1 MELEVEPPSLLILNF
16 YLAVTNFD
24 LSLAISFII
33 LILLIISSAL
43 ISGSEIAFFSLSPK
57 QLNTLSGENDNN
69 SRLILKLKEK
79 QSKLL
84 ATILIGNNLVNIA
97 IVLVSNYILTKTL
110 GDLRFLQWAN
120 SLKSLPVFNNF
131 STELLKDVIS
141 FTITVI
147 GVTFI
152 LVLFGEVMP
161 KLYASVNNIKLAKRM
176 ATPLNIMMKLFSPL
190 SNFLVNWTN
199 IIERRLD
206 RSKASFTSSD
216 KDNLENALDLTLKSD
231 DEDLE
236 MLKSILKFN
245 DVSVKQIMRP
255 RIDVVALDKSVDY
268 DEVLKTVRESG
279 YSRIPVYEED
289 FDNVVGI
296 LYAKDLISHLNNT
309 KDFKWQ
315 NLIRKNVLFVPES
328 KKINSLLK
336 EFQNQK
342 LHMAIVVDEY
352 GGTSGIITME
362 DIMEEILGEIID
374 EFDDVKEVDYKKIDD
389 KTYIFEGKTLLIDF
403 VKVFDLN
410 IQIFNQYKG
419 ESDSLAGLILE
430 LKGSIPENNEK
441 IELGNFIFII
451 EEVSNRR
458 IEKVKVIVNDVE
470 EN

>member
-1 MELEVEPPSLLILNF
+1 MELEVEPPSLLVLYFLSLTAILN
-16 YLAVTNFD
+16 
-24 LSLAISFII
+24 LSLII
-33 LILLIISSAL
+33 AFVVLLILIISSAL
-43 ISGSEIAFFSLSPK
+43 ISGSEIAFFSLTPK
-57 QLNTLSGENDNN
+57 QLNTLSSENDNV
-69 SRLILKLKEK
+69 SKLILKLKEH

-84 ATILIGNNLVNIA
+84 ATILIANNLVNIA
-97 IVLVSNYILTKTL
+97 IVLVSNYLLKETL
-110 GDLRFLQWAN
+110 GDSTFEQWAS
-120 SLKSLPVFNNF
+120 SLKSFSLFNSF
-131 STELLKDVIS
+131 STNLLNQIIS
-141 FTITVI
+141 FTITVV

-161 KLYASVNNIKLAKRM
+161 KLYASVNNVKLAKRM
-176 ATPLNIMMKLFSPL
+176 ATPLNLMMKTFSPL
-190 SNFLVNWTN
+190 SKLLVNWTN
-199 IIERRLD
+199 IIERRMD
-206 RSKASFTSSD
+206 KNKSSFSSSD

-231 DEDLE
+231 DQDLE

-245 DVSVKQIMRP
+245 DVSVKQIMKP
-255 RIDVVALDKSVDY
+255 RIDVVALDKDISY
-268 DEVLKTVRESG
+268 GEVLKIVRESG

-309 KDFKWQ
+309 NEFQWQ

-374 EFDDVKEVDYKKIDD
+374 EFDDVKEVDYEKIDD

-410 IQIFNQYKG
+410 IQIFDQYKG

-430 LKGSIPENNEK
+430 IKGSIPEKNEK

-451 EEVSNRR
+451 EEVSSRR
-458 IEKVKVIVNDVE
+458 IEKVKVIVKDVE
-470 EN
+470 QE